1 MQPQG
6 TQIGA
11 TMSGSAPG
19 AQILITL
26 FRAHRSL
33 STAPFSTFA
42 KAYRT
47 HAERGQAT
55 SKVYPN
61 PDAKQWVLG
70 PPRPAP
76 RATAFIMCPTLLMP
90 PSAIT
95 GIPNLAA
102 YFATR
107 YTAINQR
114 QKVARL
120 EHERGKKTTEQRGG
134 GGKHRTNPNVNK
146 IEVYEQRLRQSCG
159 KGLDK
164 T

>member
-1 MQPQG
+1 MQRQG

-33 STAPFSTFA
+33 STSPFSTFA
-42 KAYRT
+42 KTYRT

-55 SKVYPN
+55 SKIYPN
-61 PDAKQWVLG
+61 PDVKQWVLG
-70 PPRPAP
+70 PPGPAP

-95 GIPNLAA
+95 GIPNFAA

-107 YTAINQR
+107 YTAINER

-120 EHERGKKTTEQRGG
+120 VHERGGNYRAKKER
-134 GGKHRTNPNVNK
+134 
-146 IEVYEQRLRQSCG
+146 E
-159 KGLDK
+159 K